1 MRFRPRAA
9 SRIFDKMKYWKGI
22 EELENSPEFVKNAF
36 AEFPDFLPV
45 KEGRAGSSADES
57 ATPRRDF
64 LKLMGF
70 GVAAATLAACETP
83 VRKAIPYLNKPQ
95 EVDPTIS
102 NFYASTYFNGSDYN
116 AVLVKTRDGRPIK
129 LEGNPESPIT
139 QGGLSARAQAAVLN
153 LYDGARLQHFAIK
166 GKEAKTADVDAAV
179 RSGLAS
185 AQGRIVV
192 LSPTIISPGT
202 KRAIAALAGR
212 YPRVEHVMYDVNS
225 ASALLQANGGVLPS
239 FDFSRANV
247 IVSLGADF
255 LGTWISP
262 VEYARQY
269 AVTRKINTGKRTMSK
284 HYQFEANYSMTGAN
298 ADVRVPVR
306 PSQIGMVALAL
317 YSALSGGEAVNLP
330 DGVKQSVV
338 QAAKELQANRG
349 ASLVVSGSNDPSV
362 QALVAG
368 INQSLGNVGATID
381 LTNPSYVRQG
391 DDARMA
397 QFVDDLKSGAVGAVL
412 VYHANPVYNHPRGE
426 EIKAALAKVPLTVSF
441 NDRLDETGSLC
452 QYQAPDN
459 HWLESWNDY
468 EPKRG
473 TLSLA
478 QPAIMPLFKTRQ
490 AQESLLRWAGSNETY
505 YNFLRAGWQ
514 QVLGG
519 GAGFQAA
526 WDRAVHDGVA
536 AGAVLPTPA
545 FTGRAVTA
553 AEASGNLRGAAPK
566 QTIEAV
572 LYEKVGIGEGGVEGN
587 NPFLHELP
595 DPISKATWGNYIAV
609 PRKMAVEQKWEQG
622 DVIKV
627 TGAGGQAIEVPVL
640 VQPGQAEGTV
650 SIAVGYGRTKTG
662 KVGDNLGANAFPLAM
677 FTNGAVQYTT
687 TVTLEK
693 TGATN
698 PIAQTQTH
706 QTLMDRREVVQVN
719 TLAKYRENPKEV
731 TEYEKI
737 YTPEGLEKPSR
748 VSLWQ
753 DYQYNDHHWGMAID
767 LNSCIGCGS
776 CVIGCQ
782 AENNVAVVGKQQVI
796 NRREMHWIRID
807 RYYSSDTHENQ
818 FDELGKIKTY
828 SMMED
833 PAANPQVIFQ
843 PMMCQQ
849 CNHAPCETVCP
860 VLATTHSSE
869 GLNQMTY
876 NRCIGTRYC
885 ANNCPYKVRRFNWFS
900 YYSNEKF
907 EDVNGHMFTDL
918 GRMVLN
924 PDVTVRARGVMEKC
938 SFCVQR
944 IQLGKLEAKKQKRR
958 PKDGEI
964 VTACAQS
971 CPTEAILFGD
981 MRDPSSRISQLLRRE
996 DGERAFHSLD
1006 SINVQPNVTYLT
1018 KIRNSDSTMFGPE
1031 EEGAEQAEPADSKQP
1046 A

>member
-1 MRFRPRAA
+1 
-9 SRIFDKMKYWKGI
+9 MKYWKGI
-22 EELENSPEFVKNAF
+22 EELENSPEFAKNAF

-45 KEGRAGSSADES
+45 KEGRAGSVDES
-57 ATPRRDF
+57 AAPRRDF

-83 VRKAIPYLNKPQ
+83 VHKAIPYLNKPQ

-139 QGGLSARAQAAVLN
+139 RGGLSARAQAAVLN

-166 GKEAKTADVDAAV
+166 GKEAKPDDVDRAV

-185 AQGRIVV
+185 AQGRLVV
-192 LSPTIISPGT
+192 LSPTIISPST

-225 ASALLQANGGVLPS
+225 ASGLLQANGGVLPAY
-239 FDFSRANV
+239 DFSRANV

-269 AVTRKINTGKRTMSK
+269 ATTRKINSGKRTMSK
-284 HYQFEANYSMTGAN
+284 HYQFETNLSMTGAN

-306 PSQIGMVALAL
+306 PSQIGLVALAL
-317 YSALSGGEAVNLP
+317 YNAVAGGGASTNLP
-330 DGVKQSVV
+330 AEV
-338 QAAKELQANRG
+338 QQQVAQVAKDLQANRG
-349 ASLVVSGSNDPSV
+349 SSLVVSGSNDPSV
-362 QALVAG
+362 QAVVAG
-368 INQSLGNVGATID
+368 INQALGNVGSTID
-381 LTNPSYVRQG
+381 LTNPTYVRQG
-391 DDARMA
+391 DDARMN
-397 QFVDDLKSGAVGAVL
+397 QFVDDLKSGGVGAVIF
-412 VYHANPVYNHPRGE
+412 YHANPVYNHPRGK
-426 EIKAALAKVPLTVSF
+426 EIEAALSKIGLTVSL

-452 QYQAPDN
+452 QYQAPDH

-473 TLSLA
+473 SLSLA

-526 WDRAVHDGVA
+526 WDKAVHDGVA
-536 AGAVLPTPA
+536 TGSALPTPA
-545 FTGRAVTA
+545 FSGRAVSAVEA
-553 AEASGNLRGAAPK
+553 AGNLHGAAK
-566 QTIEAV
+566 QGIEVA
-572 LYEKVGIGEGGVEGN
+572 LYEKVGIGDGGVEGN

-595 DPISKATWGNYIAV
+595 DPISRATWGNYLAI
-609 PRKMAVEQKWEQG
+609 PYKMAVDNKWEQG

-627 TGAGGQAIEVPVL
+627 TAAGGQTIEVPVL
-640 VQPGQAEGTV
+640 VQPGQADGTV
-650 SIAVGYGRTKTG
+650 SIAVGYGRTKAG
-662 KVGDNLGANAFPLAM
+662 KVADAASGANAFPLAM
-677 FTNGAVQYTT
+677 FTNGTVQYMN

-706 QTLMDRREVVQVN
+706 HTLMDRREVVQVN
-719 TLAKYRENPKEV
+719 TLEKYRENPKEV
-731 TEYEKI
+731 TEYERV
-737 YTPEGLEKPSR
+737 YTPEGMEKPSK

-807 RYYSSDTHENQ
+807 RYYSSDTHKDS
-818 FDELGKIKTY
+818 FDKEGKITTY
-828 SMMED
+828 RKMED
-833 PAANPQVIFQ
+833 PAANPQVVFQ
-843 PMMCQQ
+843 PLMCQQ

-996 DGERAFHSLD
+996 DGERAFHALD

-1018 KIRNSDSTMFGPE
+1018 KIRNSNSTMFGPE
-1031 EEGAEQAEPADSKQP
+1031 EGEETEEKQP
-1046 A
+1046 ASNRPV